1 MKIITT
7 ETMKNAEALSV
18 QAGTTYFRLME
29 NAGTAAANF
38 IKETVSPVGLTA
50 AILCGSGNNGGD
62 GFVIARKLFEM
73 GAKPFI
79 VLACGEPKTEDAAKM
94 RALLPEGITVYDAE
108 KFSATALRMLSSA
121 DIIVDALFGTG
132 LTRELS
138 GFVAEAVKT
147 ANATTVKRFAVDVPS
162 GAFSD
167 SGRVSAVCFNA
178 DYTVTF
184 EAMKPCHIL
193 PPANGFCGKVTA
205 VSIGIS
211 ADIINSLPA
220 EAETIIGAVKRRR
233 SKNDHKG
240 SFGTAL
246 SVAGSCGMSGASILL
261 SNAALR
267 SGVGIMKTA
276 VIPENYTALAVSVP
290 ESVLVPCD
298 SRDGKYSDGSLP
310 KLKEE
315 LGKATALAIG
325 SGLGVNEDTTKI
337 VRELLL
343 EARVPVVLDADGIN
357 AIASDIEFIEQMKA
371 DLILTP
377 HPGEMA
383 RLCGITAAEV
393 EADRIGIARRFA
405 TLKGVYLIL
414 KGANTLVATP
424 DGRVFANLT
433 GNVGLATGGSG
444 DTLTGILVSLL
455 AQGIPTEAAATSAVW
470 LHGAAADRARD
481 RVGETSM
488 LPRDIIE
495 ELPNLFK

>member
-1 MKIITT
+1 MKVFNT
-7 ETMKNAEALSV
+7 ETMKKAEALSV

-62 GFVIARKLFEM
+62 GFVIARKLYEM
-73 GAKPFI
+73 GSKPFV
-79 VLACGEPKTEDAAKM
+79 VLGLGEPKTEDAAKM
-94 RALLPEGITVYDAE
+94 RSLLPEGISVYDAE
-108 KFSATALRMLSSA
+108 KFSATALRMISSA
-121 DIIVDALFGTG
+121 EIIVDAIFGTG

-138 GFVAEAVKT
+138 GFAAEAVKA
-147 ANATTVKRFAVDVPS
+147 ANATSAKRFAVDVPS

-167 SGRVSAVCFNA
+167 SGEVSGVCFNA

-193 PPANGFCGKVTA
+193 PPANGFCGKVTT

-211 ADIINSLPA
+211 GDIINSLPA
-220 EAETIIGAVKRRR
+220 EAETIVGAVKRRR

-240 SFGTAL
+240 TFGTAL
-246 SVAGSCGMSGASILL
+246 SVAGALGMSGASVLL

-276 VIPENYTALAVSVP
+276 VIPENYTVLAVSVP
-290 ESVLVPCD
+290 ELVLVPCD
-298 SRDGKYSDGSLP
+298 SRDGKYSAESLP
-310 KLKEE
+310 VLKENLE
-315 LGKATALAIG
+315 KASALAIG
-325 SGLGVNEDTTKI
+325 SGLGVSEDTRKI

-343 EARVPVVLDADGIN
+343 SSAVPVVLDADGIN
-357 AIASDIEFIEQMKA
+357 AVASDIEFIEQMKA

-383 RLCGITAAEV
+383 RLCGISVAEV
-393 EADRIGIARRFA
+393 ERDRIGIARRFA

-424 DGRVFANLT
+424 DGKVFVNLT
-433 GNVGLATGGSG
+433 GNTGLATGGSG

-455 AQGIPTEAAATSAVW
+455 AQGIPTEAATTSAVW
-470 LHGAAADRARD
+470 LHGAAADLAREKF
-481 RVGETSM
+481 GETSM

>member
-1 MKIITT
+1 MKIITAQ
-7 ETMKNAEALSV
+7 TMKKAESMSV
-18 QAGTTYFRLME
+18 QAGISYFRLME
-29 NAGTAAANF
+29 NAGTAAANL

-73 GAKPFI
+73 GSKPFV
-79 VLACGEPKTEDAAKM
+79 VLACGAPVTLEAEKM
-94 RALLPEGITVYDAE
+94 LSLLPEGITVYDAE
-108 KFSATALRMLSSA
+108 KFSSTALRMISSA
-121 DIIVDALFGTG
+121 EIIVDALFGTG

-138 GFVAEAVKT
+138 GFAAEAVKA
-147 ANATTVKRFAVDVPS
+147 ANMTSAKRFAVDIPS

-167 SGRVSAVCFNA
+167 TGEVSGACFNA
-178 DYTVTF
+178 DYTITF

-193 PPANGFCGKVTA
+193 PPANGFCGKVTTL
-205 VSIGIS
+205 SIGIS
-211 ADIINSLPA
+211 EDIMNSLPA
-220 EAETIIGAVKRRR
+220 VAETIIGAVKRKR

-240 SFGTAL
+240 TFGTAL
-246 SVAGSCGMSGASILL
+246 SVAGSYGMSGASVLL

-276 VIPENYTALAVSVP
+276 VTSENYTVLAISVP
-290 ESVLVPCD
+290 EAVLIPCE
-298 SRDGKYSDGSLP
+298 SRDGKYSAESLP
-310 KLKEE
+310 TLKEE
-315 LGKATALAIG
+315 LKKASALAIG
-325 SGLGVNEDTTKI
+325 SGLGVSVDTSKI

-343 EARVPVVLDADGIN
+343 CSSVPVVLDADGIN
-357 AIASDIEFIEQMKA
+357 AVASDIEFIEQMKA

-383 RLCGITAAEV
+383 RLCGITTAEV
-393 EADRIGIARRFA
+393 EKDRIGIARRFA

-414 KGANTLVATP
+414 KGANTIVATP
-424 DGRVFANLT
+424 DGRIFVNLT
-433 GNVGLATGGSG
+433 GNTGLATGGSG

-470 LHGAAADRARD
+470 LHGAAADKARE
-481 RVGETSM
+481 RLGETSM